1 MEISRSDT
9 LVLDIKDET
18 YRNPDFTFTWD
29 DVSLKV
35 QVGKKEWKQLL
46 WNMSGS
52 VSAGQMVAIM
62 GGSGAGKST
71 LLNVLT
77 GRIGAGELTG
87 QILVGNEP
95 RRPETWQ
102 TDCGYVEQ
110 DDLMHRNLTV
120 EETLLYASKFR
131 LPSSMSLKSKKARVD
146 EIIMDLGLNA
156 CRHTPIGGGDLRGI
170 SGGERK
176 RVSIGIELITHP
188 KVLILDE
195 PTSGL
200 DAFTAFN
207 VIKMVKELAEKRN
220 LVVLM
225 TVHQPRTDIL
235 KIMDKILLLSMG
247 KTVFFGTND
256 EALKHFASLGF
267 VLPLETNPSDFY
279 LDTITLDQRTPELFE
294 KSKSNVDM
302 LYQKWQ
308 QVKPNVKHM
317 IVDAKDLQKKTI
329 EKNSIFVEFFTLLSR
344 NSVISTRDRSTIYAK
359 IFSSIF
365 IFLILGFV
373 FYQSGNDSRGVQ
385 NKVGVLFFLTINLAL
400 SNVIPYLGAFVME
413 REITKRERASNSY
426 SAVSAFFAKW
436 FAILPLAMAGSIIII
451 PPVYWMIGL
460 YPSALKFAIFAAVL
474 LVHTAVSTTWG
485 MLIGAS
491 VPNITVGQIIAP
503 LVMTVLLLFGGPLV
517 SLDLVPLAFRWI
529 PWISPMT
536 QSTKALVQN
545 EFVDAVMDCS
555 NKNLLCYTSGQ
566 QVIEQMSL
574 QSPTIWYCVG
584 INVLVAIGCLIAG
597 VIMFEFKSRPLL
609 RLK

>member
-1 MEISRSDT
+1 MEISTSDT
-9 LVLDIKDET
+9 LVLDIKEEP
-18 YRNPDFTFTWD
+18 YRNPNFTFTWD
-29 DVSLKV
+29 NVSLKV
-35 QVGKKEWKQLL
+35 KVGKKEWKQLL
-46 WNMSGS
+46 WNMSGC

-131 LPSSMSLKSKKARVD
+131 LPSSMTLKAKKARVD
-146 EIIMDLGLNA
+146 EIIMDLGLHA

-176 RVSIGIELITHP
+176 RVSIGIELITQP

-207 VIKMVKELAEKRN
+207 VIKMVKELALKRN

-235 KIMDKILLLSMG
+235 KVMDKILLLSMG

-256 EALKHFASLGF
+256 EALQHFASLGF
-267 VLPLETNPSDFY
+267 ELPLETNPSDFY
-279 LDTITLDQRTPELFE
+279 LDTITLDQRTSELFE
-294 KSKSNVDM
+294 KSKARVDK
-302 LYQKWQ
+302 LHQEWEKS
-308 QVKPNVKHM
+308 KPNVKTM
-317 IVDAKDLQKKTI
+317 IVDAKDLQKKVI
-329 EKNSIFVEFFTLLSR
+329 EKNSVWIEFYTLLNR
-344 NSVISTRDRSTIYAK
+344 NSVISARDRSTIYAK

-385 NKVGVLFFLTINLAL
+385 NKIGVLFFLTINLAL

-426 SAVSAFFAKW
+426 SAASAFFAKW
-436 FAILPLAMAGSIIII
+436 FAILPLALIGSVIII
-451 PPVYWMIGL
+451 PPVYWMVGL
-460 YPSALKFAIFAAVL
+460 SPSAWKFGIFAAVL

-517 SLDLVPLAFRWI
+517 SLDLVPVFFRWI

-555 NKNLLCYTSGQ
+555 NKSLLCYTSGQ
-566 QVIEQMSL
+566 QVIDQMSL

-584 INVLVAIGCLIAG
+584 INVLVAMGCLVAG
-597 VIMFEFKSRPLL
+597 VIMFEYKSRPLL